1 MSRKQ
6 AAKGRPGSGS
16 RKAEAERKRDERAA
30 RRALARE
37 RRNRPESGG
46 GGGCEE
52 EFVSFANQLQALGLK
67 LREVPGDGN
76 CLFRALGDQLEGHS
90 RNHLKHRQE
99 TVDYMIKQRED
110 FEPFVE
116 DDIPFEKH
124 VASLAKPGT
133 FAGNDAIVAFARNH
147 QLNVVIHQLNAPL
160 WQIRGTDKSNGRELH
175 IAYRHGEHYDSVR
188 RINDDSEAPAR
199 LRTEFQMLHQD
210 ESNKREKSKAKGVDF
225 EDDLR
230 DEVEDAVQKV
240 CNATG
245 CSDFNL
251 IVQNLEAENY
261 NIESAIIAMLQM
273 NQGRRNNAEE
283 NLESSGGVLMQCGPL
298 WEEGGS
304 GTRIFGNQG
313 VNEGRTENSKA
324 SPTEENKA
332 NKNQLPKSPFSGHEQ
347 TEARTAAT
355 REEETTGGEA
365 PAQGPGEQ
373 GPQGQQQGR
382 RGRGRPGHLGE
393 DLRGSQHLSLAP
405 WELRAASGKCRAVC
419 QASQ

>member
-30 RRALARE
+30 RRALAKE

-90 RNHLKHRQE
+90 RNHLRHRQE
-99 TVDYMIKQRED
+99 TVEYMVKQRED

-116 DDIPFEKH
+116 DDVPFEKH

-175 IAYRHGEHYDSVR
+175 IAYRYGEHYDSVR
-188 RINDDSEAPAR
+188 RINDNSEAPAR
-199 LRTEFQMLHQD
+199 LQTEFQMLHQD
-210 ESNKREKSKAKGVDF
+210 ESNKREKSKAQGVDF
-225 EDDLR
+225 EDGLR
-230 DEVEDAVQKV
+230 DAVEDAVQKV
-240 CNATG
+240 CGATG

-283 NLESSGGVLMQCGPL
+283 DPESSGGVLTQRAPS
-298 WEEGGS
+298 WAEGGS
-304 GTRIFGNQG
+304 GGRPFGTQG
-313 VNEGRTENSKA
+313 VGEGGTEDRRVQA
-324 SPTEENKA
+324 GPAEENNA
-332 NKNQLPKSPFSGHEQ
+332 NKNQLPKVTNKQRREQ
-347 TEARTAAT
+347 QRLERKK
-355 REEETTGGEA
+355 RQEERQRHRALE
-365 PAQGPGEQ
+365 
-373 GPQGQQQGR
+373 
-382 RGRGRPGHLGE
+382 GRGSRRDSGRSEADAGAQVTLVKTFAA
-393 DLRGSQHLSLAP
+393 LSI
-405 WELRAASGKCRAVC
+405 
-419 QASQ
+419 

>member
-6 AAKGRPGSGS
+6 AAKSRPGSGS
-16 RKAEAERKRDERAA
+16 RKVEAERKRDERAA
-30 RRALARE
+30 RRALAKE

-90 RNHLKHRQE
+90 RNHLRHRQE

-116 DDIPFEKH
+116 DDVPFEKH
-124 VASLAKPGT
+124 VASLAKAGT

-175 IAYRHGEHYDSVR
+175 IAYRYGEHYDSVR
-188 RINDDSEAPAR
+188 RINDNSEAPAH
-199 LRTEFQMLHQD
+199 LQTDFQMLHQD
-210 ESNKREKSKAKGVDF
+210 ESSKREKTRTKAVDS

-230 DEVEDAVQKV
+230 DEVEDAVQK
-240 CNATG
+240 
-245 CSDFNL
+245 DFDL
-251 IVQNLEAENY
+251 IVQRLEAENY
-261 NIESAIIAMLQM
+261 NIESAILAMLHM
-273 NQGRRNNAEE
+273 NQGRGNNNAEV
-283 NLESSGGVLMQCGPL
+283 NLEPGGRERTQHGHL

-304 GTRIFGNQG
+304 GTRVFGNQG
-313 VNEGRTENSKA
+313 LNDGKSEHSKA
-324 SPTEENKA
+324 QASPSEEHKA
-332 NKNQLPKSPFSGHEQ
+332 NKNQLSKVTNRQRKEQQRLEKKKRQEERHRHKALESRSGPRDTDTSAQ
-347 TEARTAAT
+347 VTLVKTFAA
-355 REEETTGGEA
+355 
-365 PAQGPGEQ
+365 
-373 GPQGQQQGR
+373 
-382 RGRGRPGHLGE
+382 LNI
-393 DLRGSQHLSLAP
+393 
-405 WELRAASGKCRAVC
+405 
-419 QASQ
+419 

>member
-6 AAKGRPGSGS
+6 AARSRPGSGG
-16 RKAEAERKRDERAA
+16 RRAEAERKRDERAA
-30 RRALARE
+30 RRALAKE
-37 RRNRPESGG
+37 RRNRPEPGG
-46 GGGCEE
+46 SGCEE

-99 TVDYMIKQRED
+99 TVDYMIRQRED

-160 WQIRGTDKSNGRELH
+160 WQIRGTDKSSVRELH
-175 IAYRHGEHYDSVR
+175 IAYRYGEHYDSVR
-188 RINDDSEAPAR
+188 RINDNSEAPAH
-199 LRTEFQMLHQD
+199 LQTDFQMLHQD
-210 ESNKREKSKAKGVDF
+210 EANKKGKIKTKGVDF
-225 EDDLR
+225 EDGPK

-240 CNATG
+240 GNATG

-261 NIESAIIAMLQM
+261 NIESAIMAILQM
-273 NQGRRNNAEE
+273 TQGKGNNTEE
-283 NLESSGGVLMQCGPL
+283 NLEASDRVSKQCDPSFEEAGSSPRL
-298 WEEGGS
+298 
-304 GTRIFGNQG
+304 TGNQG
-313 VNEGRTENSKA
+313 GSEGQMENSKA
-324 SPTEENKA
+324 RPRPSEGNKA
-332 NKNQLPKSPFSGHEQ
+332 NKSQIPKVTNKQRREQ
-347 TEARTAAT
+347 QRLEKKKRQEERHRHKALESRNSHRDANRSEADVNTPVTLVKTFAA
-355 REEETTGGEA
+355 
-365 PAQGPGEQ
+365 
-373 GPQGQQQGR
+373 
-382 RGRGRPGHLGE
+382 LNI
-393 DLRGSQHLSLAP
+393 
-405 WELRAASGKCRAVC
+405 
-419 QASQ
+419 